1 MKVLASMGLFFLF
14 LGCSVPELSIA
25 NKNQSL
31 APTAITVEG
40 SKLGNFVKNMKR
52 YENQNINIVFDNE
65 EWLRITSLSYEDY
78 FAIEEI
84 AGYTRYVELTDSNF
98 IVSKT
103 LITDTSIPI
112 KNLQCRV
119 IKSDDT
125 LKFHFHK
132 YVCDIKGINE

>member
-1 MKVLASMGLFFLF
+1 MQFLVSIGLFFLL
-14 LGCSVPELSIA
+14 LGCSAPELGLGK
-25 NKNQSL
+25 KNQSP
-31 APTAITVEG
+31 AQTEVTVKG
-40 SKLGNFVKNMKR
+40 SRLGDFVKNMKR
-52 YENQNINIVFDNE
+52 YENQNIKIVFDNE
-65 EWLRITSLSYEDY
+65 ERLRVTALSREEY
-78 FAIEEI
+78 FAIEQI

-103 LITDTSIPI
+103 RITDTDSYV
-112 KNLQCRV
+112 KSLQCKV